1 VLLTSL
7 NAGQDDALESTTEK
21 SELQKIRELRERIHR
36 ISENVDSIEVIA
48 DANSKKGSI
57 RQELEPK

>member
-57 RQELEPK
+57 RQELELK